1 MARPFKQGL
10 DYFPLDT
17 NTDSKIE
24 ILESEYGLLGFGF
37 IVRMFQKIYTSG
49 YYLEWNEYSP
59 ALFKKETGLEKDT
72 ISEMIDFCSK
82 IEIFDKTMYE
92 KYNILTSKGI
102 QKRYFTVSKRRK
114 DIEIIDD
121 YLLINLSDYGV
132 TVINNETKNDN
143 ERNQC

>member
-37 IVRMFQKIYTSG
+37 IVRMFQKIYMNS

-59 ALFKKETGLEKDT
+59 SLLKKETGLDKDT
-72 ISEMIDFCSK
+72 IQEMIDFCIK
-82 IEIFDKTMYE
+82 INIFDKEMYS

-114 DIEIIDD
+114 DIEIIDN
-121 YLLINLSDYGV
+121 YLLINPSEYGIIA
-132 TVINNETKNDN
+132 INNNTKNDK
-143 ERNQC
+143 ERS